1 MQETIDRLKK
11 SRAGHGPR
19 APRVRSASAGGML
32 LVPALLLS
40 QLLLTPASV
49 EAQVAG
55 GQVSGGG
62 SASIET
68 AGFPRAG
75 EIRGNRVNI
84 RTTPSTNARV
94 IIQLPDRTPVIATG
108 RNGDWVRFS
117 LPPEVKVWISQSF
130 LEAVPGDT
138 RLRVRGNRVNLRATP
153 GTKYREIGQVAAGA
167 LLRPT
172 GHVDTISDPARGPWV
187 EVDAPRE
194 ASGWIFGK
202 YIALDRAL
210 TPAEVGSFYRPAA
223 NPERD
228 AARAV
233 SPVAPT
239 AQATPAV
246 AKTPGEPTPASAGDA
261 PSSLAFRFPSVG
273 HEPLVEIYER
283 INAVF
288 VKPLEEWKFEPI
300 VGELQELARTSED
313 AVVSR
318 YALEWAGL
326 IEKHWL
332 PTQRKVE
339 EITLRKNAA
348 DRAQQEAQAKEEE
361 SRLEKP
367 PIPTP
372 RENDFSAVGW
382 VATLGKFRKVDGTHR
397 LLNGNRLL
405 FYLKSEQ
412 LKLDDYV
419 DKRVGI
425 RGVIQDQ
432 PPSAG
437 AQLILVTS
445 ITVLSD

>member
-1 MQETIDRLKK
+1 
-11 SRAGHGPR
+11 
-19 APRVRSASAGGML
+19 
-32 LVPALLLS
+32 
-40 QLLLTPASV
+40 
-49 EAQVAG
+49 
-55 GQVSGGG
+55 
-62 SASIET
+62 
-68 AGFPRAG
+68 
-75 EIRGNRVNI
+75 
-84 RTTPSTNARV
+84 
-94 IIQLPDRTPVIATG
+94 
-108 RNGDWVRFS
+108 
-117 LPPEVKVWISQSF
+117 
-130 LEAVPGDT
+130 
-138 RLRVRGNRVNLRATP
+138 
-153 GTKYREIGQVAAGA
+153 
-167 LLRPT
+167 
-172 GHVDTISDPARGPWV
+172 
-187 EVDAPRE
+187 
-194 ASGWIFGK
+194 
-202 YIALDRAL
+202 
-210 TPAEVGSFYRPAA
+210 
-223 NPERD
+223 
-228 AARAV
+228 
-233 SPVAPT
+233 
-239 AQATPAV
+239 
-246 AKTPGEPTPASAGDA
+246 
-261 PSSLAFRFPSVG
+261 
-273 HEPLVEIYER
+273 VEIYER